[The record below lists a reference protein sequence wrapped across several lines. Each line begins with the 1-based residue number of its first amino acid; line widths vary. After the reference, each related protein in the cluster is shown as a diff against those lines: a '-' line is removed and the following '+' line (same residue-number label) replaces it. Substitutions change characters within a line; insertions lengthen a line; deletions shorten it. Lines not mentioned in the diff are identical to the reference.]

1 MGVNEQKRLIIPH
14 KRAITP
20 HANTVAIDKDS
31 VEGLP
36 EGR

>member
-1 MGVNEQKRLIIPH
+1 MGDNEQKRLIIPH

-20 HANTVAIDKDS
+20 HANTLAIDKDS
-31 VEGLP
+31 IEGLT

>member
-20 HANTVAIDKDS
+20 HANTLAIDKNCI
-31 VEGLP
+31 EGLT